1 MIKRYRKDAI
11 TKIFGVDGEGVYQ
24 YWLEVELA
32 ILYAKVEMRQI
43 PSEVADVFK
52 KFAKFNVERIE
63 ETEAVNKH
71 DLQAF
76 VENVRE
82 SEGIPDEYK
91 KYFHED
97 ITSFDTEEPATSLM
111 IIDAMEVVFESLLKL
126 NNVLKGKALKY
137 KFTYKIHRTHGQHA
151 QPITFGLE
159 LLWWYDA
166 FKRQIDYLGESC
178 RQMRYSKISGAV
190 GTYWPRLSPQLE
202 ERALSKLDLFPTPIS
217 AQINLRDRLAHLMSD
232 LAIVMSIVEHV
243 AENIRL
249 YGQTEICEV
258 QEPFG
263 KGQKGSSAMP
273 HKKNT
278 ISSENLCG
286 QARNA
291 RHFAMGIM
299 EAIPTWG
306 ARDIDHSA
314 TERIF
319 VADMFHTVV
328 YSLNRLAGII
338 DGMVVHEDNMEKN
351 LNLLK
356 GVIYSPEVKD
366 FLSNRGVDPNLAYAI
381 AQEAAFEAIIKGRPY
396 IEMLLESP
404 SLPSNIKISR
414 EELESLFDPKKTVM
428 FIEQIFERVIE

>member
-11 TKIFGVDGEGVYQ
+11 TKIFGIDGEGAYR
-24 YWLEVELA
+24 YWLDVELA
-32 ILYAKVEMRQI
+32 ILDAKAEMDKI
-43 PSEVADVFK
+43 PDDVATAFRI
-52 KFAKFNVERIE
+52 FAEFSPERIE
-63 ETEAVNKH
+63 EIEAVRKH
-71 DLQAF
+71 DLQSF

-82 SEGIPDEYK
+82 SKGIPDEYK
-91 KYFHED
+91 KYIHED
-97 ITSFDTEEPATSLM
+97 ITSFDIEEPATSCM
-111 IIDAMEVVFESLLKL
+111 VRRATDVVFKSLGNLM
-126 NNVLKGKALKY
+126 NVLMKKALQY

-159 LLWWYDA
+159 ILWWYDA
-166 FKRQIDYLGESC
+166 FSRQKKYLNLAYDE
-178 RQMRYSKISGAV
+178 MRYSKISGAV
-190 GTYWPRLSPQLE
+190 GTYWPRLSPELE
-202 ERALSKLDLFPTPIS
+202 RRALANLDLLSAPIS
-217 AQINLRDRLAHLMSD
+217 AQINLRDRLAHLMNT
-232 LAIVMSIVEHV
+232 LAVIMSVVEHV
-243 AENIRL
+243 AENLRI

-258 QEPFG
+258 QEPFS

-291 RHFAMGIM
+291 RHFAAAIM

-314 TERIF
+314 TERVF

-328 YSLNRLAGII
+328 YSSDRLAGII

-351 LNLLK
+351 LNLQK
-356 GVIYSPEVKD
+356 GVIYSPEIKD
-366 FLSNRGVDPNLAYAI
+366 FLANRGINPDLAYAI
-381 AQEAAFEAIIKGRPY
+381 AQEAAFEAINKNRSY

-404 SLPSNIKISR
+404 ALPPNIKISR
-414 EELESLFDPKKTVM
+414 EDLEPLFDPKKTVM
-428 FIEQIFERVIE
+428 YIEETFNRVLG